1 MFRLAAI
8 VAVVTTLLP
17 VAHARAQ
24 ARDDWF
30 ARDKALHFGVSA
42 GVTVAAYALISFKT
56 DHHRRTSQLGAA
68 TFGLS
73 VGVGKEIYDAFG
85 PGDASWK
92 DLTWDVIG
100 VVTGVLVATAIE
112 WALLNL

>member
-1 MFRLAAI
+1 MFRCVAI
-8 VAVVTTLLP
+8 VALLTILSP
-17 VAHARAQ
+17 AAARTQEA
-24 ARDDWF
+24 DEWF

-42 GVTVAAYALISFKT
+42 GVTMVVYAGVSLKT
-56 DHHRRTSQLGAA
+56 DHHQRTSRLAAA
-68 TFGLS
+68 TFGLG
-73 VGVGKEIYDAFG
+73 VGVGKEVYDAFG